1 MVLEE
6 FGLRCAKVFGDFES
20 CCMKVSRE
28 FGFRHMFREQKCK
41 RFWSTWFLLHE
52 GF

>member
-6 FGLRCAKVFGDFES
+6 FGFHHAKVFGDFES

-28 FGFRHMFREQKCK
+28 FGFCHMSCEQKRK
-41 RFWSTWFLLHE
+41 GFWSVWFLLHK